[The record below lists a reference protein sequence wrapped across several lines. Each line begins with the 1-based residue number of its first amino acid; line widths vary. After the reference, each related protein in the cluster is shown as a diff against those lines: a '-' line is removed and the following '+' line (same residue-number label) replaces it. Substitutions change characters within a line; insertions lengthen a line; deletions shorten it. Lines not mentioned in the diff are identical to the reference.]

1 MKFLEKKIQPIL
13 TIFNM
18 DNDFEKVLS
27 SIRSCENIYHVNSCE
42 KLLELFYQKYIN
54 KEETNDNDLSLTYDF
69 LKSQLKIKCDKFSMN
84 D

>member
-69 LKSQLKIKCDKFSMN
+69 LKSQLKIKSDKFSMN

>member
-54 KEETNDNDLSLTYDF
+54 KEETNDNDLSLTYEF
-69 LKSQLKIKCDKFSMN
+69 LKNELKLKFDKFCIIE
-84 D
+84 

>member
-1 MKFLEKKIQPIL
+1 
-13 TIFNM
+13 M

-42 KLLELFYQKYIN
+42 KLLELFYQKHIN

-69 LKSQLKIKCDKFSMN
+69 LKSQLKIKSDKFSMN

>member
-27 SIRSCENIYHVNSCE
+27 SIKSCKNIHHVNSCE
-42 KLLELFYQKYIN
+42 KLLELFYQKHIN
-54 KEETNDNDLSLTYDF
+54 KEETNDSDLSLTYDF
-69 LKSQLKIKCDKFSMN
+69 LKSQLKIKFDKYSII

>member
-1 MKFLEKKIQPIL
+1 
-13 TIFNM
+13 M

-69 LKSQLKIKCDKFSMN
+69 LKSQLKIKSDKFSMN

>member
-1 MKFLEKKIQPIL
+1 
-13 TIFNM
+13 M

-27 SIRSCENIYHVNSCE
+27 SIKSCKNIYHVNSCE
-42 KLLELFYQKYIN
+42 KLLELFYQKHIN

-69 LKSQLKIKCDKFSMN
+69 LKSQLKIKSDKFSMN